1 MDVAIIGLAN
11 SGKTTVFDALTGGH
25 AGSSGGDA
33 KVGVVKVA
41 DPRLE
46 VLAEMYQP
54 KKTVY
59 AEIRYWDS
67 SLPDSPSKRRGIGGR
82 YRNVMQGA
90 HALLLVV
97 RSFTNPTVAYPA
109 GGLNPGRDLEAVLE
123 DLALADLEVLE
134 GVAERLQD
142 GIKKSTQ
149 AERPALVSH
158 LDVAMKVKA
167 GLEEGRPLRS
177 QQLTDFEAA
186 YLADYQLLTSKPVI
200 VVLNTD
206 ETSLQ
211 GSLGHAE
218 QAEQLQV
225 EGEAVA
231 GLPVVSLCGR
241 LEADLASMTGPE
253 AEEFRREMALGEP
266 AVSQAVRACY
276 EALGLV
282 SFLTAGEQEVRAW
295 SVPAG
300 IAAVQ
305 AAGVIHSDFE
315 RGFIRA
321 EVIHYDDLVRCG
333 GIAAGRREGVLRS
346 EGKTY
351 GVKDGDVINFLVN
364 V

>member
-1 MDVAIIGLAN
+1 MDVAIIGLPN
-11 SGKTTVFDALTGGH
+11 SGKSTVFDALTGGH
-25 AGSSGGDA
+25 AGTSGGDA
-33 KVGVVKVA
+33 QVGVVKVA

-46 VLAEMYQP
+46 VLAEMYRP

-67 SLPDSPSKRRGIGGR
+67 TLPDSPSKRRGIGGR

-90 HALLLVV
+90 DALLLVV
-97 RSFTNPTVAYPA
+97 RSFTNPAVPTS
-109 GGLNPGRDLEAVLE
+109 GGDLNPGRDLAAVLE

-134 GVAERLQD
+134 GVTERLQD
-142 GIKKSTQ
+142 GVKKSTQ
-149 AERPALVSH
+149 AERPALVSQ
-158 LDVAMKVKA
+158 LEAAMKVKA
-167 GLEEGRPLRS
+167 GLEEGRPVRK
-177 QQLTDFEAA
+177 QQLTDFESA
-186 YLADYQLLTSKPVI
+186 YLADYQLLTAKPVI

-206 ETSLQ
+206 EAESNASSLPTEV
-211 GSLGHAE
+211 GAE
-218 QAEQLQV
+218 VGME
-225 EGEAVA
+225 
-231 GLPVVSLCGR
+231 LPPVSLCAR
-241 LEADLASMTGPE
+241 LEADLALMTGAE

-266 AVSQAVRACY
+266 AVSRVVQACY

-282 SFLTAGEQEVRAW
+282 SFLTVGDDEVRAW

-321 EVIHYDDLVRCG
+321 EVIPYEDLVRCG
-333 GIAAGRREGVLRS
+333 GIAAGRREGVVRS

>member
-1 MDVAIIGLAN
+1 MDVAIIGLPN

-25 AGSSGGDA
+25 AGSSGGEA
-33 KVGVVKVA
+33 QVGVVKVA
-41 DPRLE
+41 DPRLD
-46 VLAEMYQP
+46 VLTEMYRP

-59 AEIRYWDS
+59 AEVRYWDS
-67 SLPDSPSKRRGIGGR
+67 SVPDSPSKRRGIGGK
-82 YRNVMQGA
+82 YRNVLQGA
-90 HALLLVV
+90 DALLLVI
-97 RSFTNPTVAYPA
+97 RSFTNPAVPHSS
-109 GGLNPGRDLEAVLE
+109 GDLSPRKDLAAALE
-123 DLALADLEVLE
+123 ELALADLEVLE
-134 GVAERLQD
+134 RVTERLQD

-149 AERPALVSH
+149 ADRPVLISQREA
-158 LDVAMKVKA
+158 AMKVKA
-167 GLEEGRPLRS
+167 GLEEGRPLRR

-186 YLADYQLLTSKPVI
+186 YLADYQLLTGKPVI

-206 ETSLQ
+206 ETGLQ
-211 GSLGHAE
+211 ESLGQAE
-218 QAEQLQV
+218 QADQLEV
-225 EGEAVA
+225 GGEAVT
-231 GLPVVSLCGR
+231 GLPTVSLCGR

-333 GIAAGRREGVLRS
+333 GMAAGRREGVVRS

>member
-1 MDVAIIGLAN
+1 MDVAIIGLPN
-11 SGKTTVFDALTGGH
+11 SGKSTVFDALTGGH
-25 AGSSGGDA
+25 AGTSGGDA
-33 KVGVVKVA
+33 QVGVVKVA

-46 VLAEMYQP
+46 VLAEMYRP

-67 SLPDSPSKRRGIGGR
+67 TLPDSPSKRRGIGGR
-82 YRNVMQGA
+82 YRNVVQGA
-90 HALLLVV
+90 DALLLVV
-97 RSFTNPTVAYPA
+97 RSFTNPAVPHS
-109 GGLNPGRDLEAVLE
+109 GDGLNPARDLAAVLE

-134 GVAERLQD
+134 GVTERLQD

-149 AERPALVSH
+149 AERPVPVSQ
-158 LDVAMKVKA
+158 LEAAMKVKA
-167 GLEEGRPLRS
+167 GLEEGRPMRR
-177 QQLTDFEAA
+177 QQLTEFESA
-186 YLADYQLLTSKPVI
+186 YLADFQLLTAKQVI

-206 ETSLQ
+206 E
-211 GSLGHAE
+211 AE
-218 QAEQLQV
+218 SDAPS
-225 EGEAVA
+225 
-231 GLPVVSLCGR
+231 LPVEAGGEVGMDLPAVSLCGR
-241 LEADLASMTGPE
+241 LEADLALMTGPE

-266 AVSQAVRACY
+266 AVSRVVQSCY

-321 EVIHYDDLVRCG
+321 EVIPYDDLVRCG
-333 GIAAGRREGVLRS
+333 GIAAGRREGVVRS

>member
-1 MDVAIIGLAN
+1 MDVAITGLPN

-25 AGSSGGDA
+25 AGSFGGDA
-33 KVGVVKVA
+33 QVGVVKVA

-46 VLAEMYQP
+46 VLAEMYRP

-67 SLPDSPSKRRGIGGR
+67 TLPDSPSKRKGIGGK
-82 YRNVMQGA
+82 YRNVLQGA
-90 HALLLVV
+90 DALLLVV
-97 RSFTNPTVAYPA
+97 RSFTNPAVPHPK
-109 GGLNPGRDLEAVLE
+109 GGVNPGRDLATVLE
-123 DLALADLEVLE
+123 DLALADMEVLE
-134 GVAERLQD
+134 GVTERLQD

-149 AERPALVSH
+149 AERPVLVSQREA
-158 LDVAMKVKA
+158 AMKVKA

-177 QQLTDFEAA
+177 QQLTYFEAA
-186 YLADYQLLTSKPVI
+186 YLADYQLLTGKPVI
-200 VVLNTD
+200 AVLNSD
-206 ETSLQ
+206 ETGLR
-211 GSLGHAE
+211 GSSGHAE
-218 QAEQLQV
+218 LGEQLEFDAESV
-225 EGEAVA
+225 TE
-231 GLPVVSLCGR
+231 LPILSLCGR
-241 LEADLASMTGPE
+241 LEADLASMTAPE
-253 AEEFRREMALGEP
+253 AEEFRREMQLGEL
-266 AVSQAVRACY
+266 AVSQTVRACY

-300 IAAVQ
+300 IAAME
-305 AAGVIHSDFE
+305 AAGAIHSDFE

-333 GIAAGRREGVLRS
+333 GLAAGRKEGVVRS

-351 GVKDGDVINFLVN
+351 VVKDGDVINFLVN

>member
-1 MDVAIIGLAN
+1 MDVAIIGLPL
-11 SGKTTVFDALTGGH
+11 SGKSTVFDALTGGH

-33 KVGVVKVA
+33 QVGVVKVA

-46 VLAEMYQP
+46 VLAEMYRP

-67 SLPDSPSKRRGIGGR
+67 TLPDSPSNRRGIGGR
-82 YRNVMQGA
+82 YRNVLQGA
-90 HALLLVV
+90 EALLLVV
-97 RSFTNPTVAYPA
+97 RSFTNPAVPHS
-109 GGLNPGRDLEAVLE
+109 GGDLNPGRDLAAVLE

-134 GVAERLQD
+134 GVTERLQD

-149 AERPALVSH
+149 TERPALVSQ
-158 LDVAMKVKA
+158 LDAAMKVKA
-167 GLEEGRPLRS
+167 GLEEGRPVRK
-177 QQLTDFEAA
+177 QQLTDFESA
-186 YLADYQLLTSKPVI
+186 YLADFQLLTSKPVV

-206 ETSLQ
+206 ESGPNDTSLP
-211 GSLGHAE
+211 AE
-218 QAEQLQV
+218 VDAE
-225 EGEAVA
+225 A
-231 GLPVVSLCGR
+231 GTELPIVSLCGR
-241 LEADLASMTGPE
+241 LEAELALMADSD
-253 AEEFRREMALGEP
+253 AEEFRRELELGEP
-266 AVSQAVRACY
+266 AVSQLVRACY
-276 EALGLV
+276 GALGLV

-321 EVIHYDDLVRCG
+321 EVIPYEDLVRCG

>member
-1 MDVAIIGLAN
+1 MDVAIIGLPN
-11 SGKTTVFDALTGGH
+11 SGKSTVFDALTGGH

-33 KVGVVKVA
+33 QVGVVKVA
-41 DPRLE
+41 DPRLP
-46 VLAEMYQP
+46 VLAEIYGP

-67 SLPDSPSKRRGIGGR
+67 TLPDSPSKRRGIGGR

-90 HALLLVV
+90 DALLLVV
-97 RSFTNPTVAYPA
+97 RSFTNPAVPHS
-109 GGLNPGRDLEAVLE
+109 GDGLNPARDLAAVLE

-142 GIKKSTQ
+142 GVKKSTQ
-149 AERPALVSH
+149 AERPALVSQ
-158 LDVAMKVKA
+158 LEAAMKVKA
-167 GLEEGRPLRS
+167 GLEEGLPVRR

-186 YLADYQLLTSKPVI
+186 YLADFQLLTAKQVI

-206 ETSLQ
+206 EAESNASSLP
-211 GSLGHAE
+211 AE
-218 QAEQLQV
+218 V
-225 EGEAVA
+225 GEEA
-231 GLPVVSLCGR
+231 GMELPIVSLCAR
-241 LEADLASMTGPE
+241 LEADLATMADSD

-266 AVSQAVRACY
+266 AVSQVVRACY
-276 EALGLV
+276 GALGLV
-282 SFLTAGEQEVRAW
+282 SFLTVGDDEVRAW

-300 IAAVQ
+300 VAAVQ

-321 EVIHYDDLVRCG
+321 EVIPYDDLVRCG
-333 GIAAGRREGVLRS
+333 GMAAGRREGVVRS